1 MQLLSKMKLVLGW
14 RDVRIPTHFDRWASL
29 RGGHLDGPL
38 DRGKIGPTGLKEILR
53 RLVLGVGVG
62 LIKNRLG
69 RASQETQPNPHRQ
82 N

>member
-14 RDVRIPTHFDRWASL
+14 GDVHIPANFDHWASL

-38 DRGKIGPTGLKEILR
+38 DRGKIDPTGLKEILR
-53 RLVLGVGVG
+53 CLVLGVGVG
-62 LIKNRLG
+62 LNKNRLG
-69 RASQETQPNPHRQ
+69 RASQKTQPNPHRQ